1 MAVYLDHNATTP
13 LHEDVLQA
21 MLPVMQSMVGNPS
34 SLHRFG
40 RLQKDTLEGARQQVA
55 DLVDAHPEQVI
66 FTSGGTEANN
76 LLLKGLAVSADI
88 NRIALSKVEH
98 MSLLEP
104 AAELGDQCAVDFID
118 VDRDGRVTAQ
128 LLEQALRPD
137 TRLVSVMSAN
147 NETGV
152 IQDIRTLAELSG
164 RQDIWF
170 HTDASQ
176 AAGKIE
182 VSFRDWGVH
191 AMTLSSHKLYGP
203 PGAGALVI
211 DKRLPLHALLHG
223 GVQEYRLRAGT
234 ENVPAI
240 AGFGVAAELARKELS
255 ERAAYTL
262 KLRKALEQGLAQI
275 PSVTVFAQ
283 GAQRLPNT
291 VQFGVQG
298 FDGETLLMQLDRMGI
313 AVSSGSACTSGKTEP
328 SHVLRAMGV
337 ADELALSSVR
347 VSFGK
352 DNTIADVEKLLQALG
367 EIIDTISKSA
377 VMMAATV

>member
-1 MAVYLDHNATTP
+1 MAVYLDHNASTP
-13 LHEDVLQA
+13 VHEDVLQA
-21 MLPVMQSMVGNPS
+21 MLPVMQAMVGNPS

-40 RLQKDTLEGARQQVA
+40 RLQRDTIERAREQVA
-55 DLVDAHPEQVI
+55 HLVKAHPDQVI

-76 LLLKGLAVSADI
+76 LLVKGMAASADI
-88 NRIALSKVEH
+88 NRIAISMVEH
-98 MSLLEP
+98 MSMLEP
-104 AAELGDQCAVDFID
+104 AADLGDECAVDYIA
-118 VDRDGRVTAQ
+118 VDKDGKVTPHT
-128 LLEQALRPD
+128 LEQAIMPD

-152 IQDIRTLAELSG
+152 IQDVRTLAEIAG
-164 RQDIWF
+164 RKNNWF

-176 AAGKIE
+176 AAGKID
-182 VSFRDWGVH
+182 VSFKGWGVH
-191 AMTLSSHKLYGP
+191 AMTISSHKLYGP

-223 GVQEYRLRAGT
+223 GAQEHGLRAGT

-240 AGFGVAAELARKELS
+240 AGFGAAAELAEKELS
-255 ERAAYTL
+255 NRAVHAL
-262 KLRKALEQGLAQI
+262 HLRNALEHGLAQM

-283 GAQRLPNT
+283 NAERLPNT

-328 SHVLRAMGV
+328 SHVLKAMGV
-337 ADELALSSVR
+337 PGELALSSIR

>member
-40 RLQKDTLEGARQQVA
+40 RLQKDSIEGARQQVA

-104 AAELGDQCAVDFID
+104 AAELGDQCAVDFVA
-118 VDRDGRVTAQ
+118 VDKDGRVTAQ

-152 IQDIRTLAELSG
+152 IQDIRTLAEVAG
-164 RQDIWF
+164 RKDIWF

-182 VSFRDWGVH
+182 VSFKDWGVH

-203 PGAGALVI
+203 PGVGALVI

-223 GVQEYRLRAGT
+223 GAQEQRLRAGT

-262 KLRKALEQGLAQI
+262 KLREALEQGLAQI

-337 ADELALSSVR
+337 ADALALSSVR

>member
-21 MLPVMQSMVGNPS
+21 MLPLMQAMVGNPS

-40 RLQKDTLEGARQQVA
+40 RLQKDTIERARQQVA
-55 DLVDAHPEQVI
+55 DLVDAHPDQVV

-76 LLLKGLAVSADI
+76 LLLKGMAVSADI
-88 NRIALSKVEH
+88 NRIALSMVEH
-98 MSLLEP
+98 MSMLEP
-104 AAELGDQCAVDFID
+104 AADLGDECAVDYIA
-118 VDRDGRVTAQ
+118 VDKDGKVTAHT
-128 LLEQALRPD
+128 LEQAIKPD

-152 IQDIRTLAELSG
+152 IQDVRALAEIAG
-164 RQDIWF
+164 RENIWF

-176 AAGKIE
+176 AAGKID
-182 VSFRDWGVH
+182 VSFKDWGVH
-191 AMTLSSHKLYGP
+191 AMTISSHKLYGP

-223 GVQEYRLRAGT
+223 GAQEHGLRAGT

-240 AGFGVAAELARKELS
+240 AGFGVAAELAKKELS
-255 ERAAYTL
+255 ERAAHTL

-275 PSVTVFAQ
+275 PSATVFAQ
-283 GAQRLPNT
+283 NAERLPNT
-291 VQFGVQG
+291 VQFGVRG

-328 SHVLRAMGV
+328 SHVLKAMGV
-337 ADELALSSVR
+337 PEELALSSVR
-347 VSFGK
+347 VSFGR

>member
-40 RLQKDTLEGARQQVA
+40 RLQKDTIEGARQQVA
-55 DLVDAHPEQVI
+55 DLIDAHPEQVI

-104 AAELGDQCAVDFID
+104 AAELGDQCAVDFIA
-118 VDRDGRVTAQ
+118 VDKDGRVTAQ

-152 IQDIRTLAELSG
+152 IQDIRVLAELAG

-182 VSFRDWGVH
+182 VSFKDWGVH

-203 PGAGALVI
+203 PGVGALVV

-223 GVQEYRLRAGT
+223 GVQEHRLRAGT

>member
-21 MLPVMQSMVGNPS
+21 MLPVMQTMVGNPS

-40 RLQKDTLEGARQQVA
+40 RLQKDTIEGARQQVA
-55 DLVDAHPEQVI
+55 ELVDAHPEQVV

-88 NRIALSKVEH
+88 NRIALSKLEH

-104 AAELGDQCAVDFID
+104 AAELGDQSAVDFID
-118 VDRDGRVTAQ
+118 VDKDGKVTAQ
-128 LLEQALRPD
+128 LLEQAIRPD

-152 IQDIRTLAELSG
+152 IQDIRTLAEIAG
-164 RQDIWF
+164 RNNIWF

-176 AAGKIE
+176 AAGKID
-182 VSFRDWGVH
+182 VSFKGWGVH

-211 DKRLPLHALLHG
+211 DKRLPLRALLHG
-223 GVQEYRLRAGT
+223 GAQEHRLRAGT

-283 GAQRLPNT
+283 GALRLPNT

-328 SHVLRAMGV
+328 SHVLKAMGV

>member
-40 RLQKDTLEGARQQVA
+40 RLQKDTIERARQQVA
-55 DLVDAHPEQVI
+55 DLVDAHPEQVV

-76 LLLKGLAVSADI
+76 LLLKGMAVSAEI
-88 NRIALSKVEH
+88 NRIALSMVEH
-98 MSLLEP
+98 MSMLEP
-104 AAELGDQCAVDFID
+104 AAELANECAVDYIA
-118 VDRDGRVTAQ
+118 VDEEGKVTAQ
-128 LLEQALRPD
+128 MLEQVIKPD

-152 IQDIRTLAELSG
+152 IQDVAALAEIAG
-164 RQDIWF
+164 RKDIWF

-176 AAGKIE
+176 AAGKID
-182 VSFRDWGVH
+182 VSFKDWGVH

-203 PGAGALVI
+203 AGAGALVI

-223 GVQEYRLRAGT
+223 GAQEHRLRAGT

-240 AGFGVAAELARKELS
+240 AGFGVAAELAKKELS
-255 ERAAYTL
+255 ERAAHTL
-262 KLRKALEQGLAQI
+262 KLRFALEQGLAQI

-283 GAQRLPNT
+283 SAQRLPNT

-298 FDGETLLMQLDRMGI
+298 FDGETLLMQLDRMGL
-313 AVSSGSACTSGKTEP
+313 AVSSGSACTSGKAEP
-328 SHVLRAMGV
+328 SHVLKAMGV
-337 ADELALSSVR
+337 AEELALSSIR

>member
-1 MAVYLDHNATTP
+1 MAVYLDHNASTP

-21 MLPVMQSMVGNPS
+21 MLPVMQAMVGNPS

-40 RLQKDTLEGARQQVA
+40 RLQRDTIERAREQVA
-55 DLVDAHPEQVI
+55 HLVKAHPDQVI

-76 LLLKGLAVSADI
+76 LLVKGMAASADI
-88 NRIALSKVEH
+88 NRIAISMVEH
-98 MSLLEP
+98 MSMLEP
-104 AAELGDQCAVDFID
+104 AADLGDECAVDYIA
-118 VDRDGRVTAQ
+118 VNKDGKVTPHT
-128 LLEQALRPD
+128 LEQAIMPD

-152 IQDIRTLAELSG
+152 IQDVRTLAEIAG
-164 RQDIWF
+164 RKNNWF

-176 AAGKIE
+176 AAGKID
-182 VSFRDWGVH
+182 VSFKGWGVH
-191 AMTLSSHKLYGP
+191 AMTISSHKLYGP

-223 GVQEYRLRAGT
+223 GAQEHGLRAGT

-240 AGFGVAAELARKELS
+240 AGFGAAAELAEKELS
-255 ERAAYTL
+255 NRAVHAL
-262 KLRKALEQGLAQI
+262 HLRNALEHGLAQM

-283 GAQRLPNT
+283 NAERLPNT

-328 SHVLRAMGV
+328 SHVLKAMGV
-337 ADELALSSVR
+337 PGELALSSIR

>member
-21 MLPVMQSMVGNPS
+21 MLPVMQTMVGNPS

-40 RLQKDTLEGARQQVA
+40 RLQKDTIEGARQQVA
-55 DLVDAHPEQVI
+55 DLVDAHPEQVV

-76 LLLKGLAVSADI
+76 LLLKGMAVSADI
-88 NRIALSKVEH
+88 NRIALSKLEH

-104 AAELGDQCAVDFID
+104 AAELADQCAVDFIA
-118 VDRDGRVTAQ
+118 VDKDGKVTAQ
-128 LLEQALRPD
+128 LLEQAIRPD

-152 IQDIRTLAELSG
+152 IQDIRTLAEIAG
-164 RQDIWF
+164 RKDIWF

-182 VSFRDWGVH
+182 VSFKHWGVH

-211 DKRLPLHALLHG
+211 DKHLPLHALLHG
-223 GVQEYRLRAGT
+223 GAQEHRLRAGT

-240 AGFGVAAELARKELS
+240 AGFGVAAELAKKELS
-255 ERAAYTL
+255 ERAAHTL
-262 KLRKALEQGLAQI
+262 KLRKALEQGLARI

-283 GAQRLPNT
+283 SAQRLPNT

-328 SHVLRAMGV
+328 SHVLKAMGV

>member
-21 MLPVMQSMVGNPS
+21 ILPMMQTMVGNPS

-40 RLQKDTLEGARQQVA
+40 RLQKDAIEGARQQVA
-55 DLVDAHPEQVI
+55 DLVDASPEQVV

-76 LLLKGLAVSADI
+76 LLLKGLAASADI
-88 NRIALSKVEH
+88 NRIALSRVEH

-104 AAELGDQCAVDFID
+104 AAELADDCAVDFID
-118 VDRDGRVTAQ
+118 VDQDGKVTVQ
-128 LLEQALRPD
+128 LLEQVIRPD

-152 IQDIRTLAELSG
+152 IQDIRTLAEIAG
-164 RQDIWF
+164 RKNIWF

-176 AAGKIE
+176 AAGKID
-182 VSFRDWGVH
+182 VSFKDWGVH
-191 AMTLSSHKLYGP
+191 AMTLSSHKIYGP

-223 GVQEYRLRAGT
+223 GVQEHRLRAGT

-240 AGFGVAAELARKELS
+240 AGFGVAAELAKKELS
-255 ERAAYTL
+255 ERAAHTL
-262 KLRKALEQGLAQI
+262 KLRKALEQQLAQM

-283 GAQRLPNT
+283 SAQRLPNT

-298 FDGETLLMQLDRMGI
+298 FDGETLLMQLDRKGI

-328 SHVLRAMGV
+328 SHVLKAMGV

-352 DNTIADVEKLLQALG
+352 DNTIADVEKLMRALG

>member
-1 MAVYLDHNATTP
+1 MAVYLDHNASTP
-13 LHEDVLQA
+13 VHEDVLQA
-21 MLPVMQSMVGNPS
+21 MLPVMQAMVGNPS

-40 RLQKDTLEGARQQVA
+40 RLQRDTIERAREQVA
-55 DLVDAHPEQVI
+55 HLVKAHPDQVI

-76 LLLKGLAVSADI
+76 LLVKGMAASADI
-88 NRIALSKVEH
+88 NRIAISMVEH
-98 MSLLEP
+98 MSMLEP
-104 AAELGDQCAVDFID
+104 AADLGDECAVDYIA
-118 VDRDGRVTAQ
+118 VNKDGKVTPHT
-128 LLEQALRPD
+128 LEQAIMPD

-152 IQDIRTLAELSG
+152 IQDVRTLAEIAG
-164 RQDIWF
+164 RKNNWF

-176 AAGKIE
+176 AAGKID
-182 VSFRDWGVH
+182 VSFKGWGVH
-191 AMTLSSHKLYGP
+191 AMTISSHKLYGP

-223 GVQEYRLRAGT
+223 GAQEHGLRAGT

-240 AGFGVAAELARKELS
+240 AGFGAAAELAEKELS
-255 ERAAYTL
+255 NRAVHAL
-262 KLRKALEQGLAQI
+262 HLRNALEHGLAQM

-283 GAQRLPNT
+283 NAERLPNT

-328 SHVLRAMGV
+328 SHVLKAMGV
-337 ADELALSSVR
+337 PGELALSSIR

>member
-40 RLQKDTLEGARQQVA
+40 RLQKDTIEGARQQVA
-55 DLVDAHPEQVI
+55 DLVDAHPEQVV

-104 AAELGDQCAVDFID
+104 AAELGDQCAVDFIA
-118 VDRDGRVTAQ
+118 VDKDGRVTAHT
-128 LLEQALRPD
+128 LEQAIRPD

-152 IQDIRTLAELSG
+152 IQDIRTLAEIAG
-164 RQDIWF
+164 RKKIWF

-176 AAGKIE
+176 AVGKID
-182 VSFRDWGVH
+182 VSFKDWGVH
-191 AMTLSSHKLYGP
+191 AMTLSSHKIYGP

-223 GVQEYRLRAGT
+223 GAQEHRLRAGT

-240 AGFGVAAELARKELS
+240 AGFGVAAELAKKELS
-255 ERAAYTL
+255 ERAAYTQ

-275 PSVTVFAQ
+275 PSITVFAQ
-283 GAQRLPNT
+283 SAQRLPNT

-328 SHVLRAMGV
+328 SHVLKAMGV

>member
-40 RLQKDTLEGARQQVA
+40 RLQKDSIEGARQQVA

-76 LLLKGLAVSADI
+76 LLLTGLAVSTDI

-104 AAELGDQCAVDFID
+104 AAELGDQCAVDFIA
-118 VDRDGRVTAQ
+118 VDKDGRVTAQ

-152 IQDIRTLAELSG
+152 IQDIRTLAELAG
-164 RQDIWF
+164 RKDIWF

-182 VSFRDWGVH
+182 VSFKDWGVH

-223 GVQEYRLRAGT
+223 GAQEHRLRAGT

-352 DNTIADVEKLLQALG
+352 DNTIADVEKLVRALG
-367 EIIDTISKSA
+367 EIIDKISKSA

>member
-21 MLPVMQSMVGNPS
+21 MLPVMQTMVGNPS

-40 RLQKDTLEGARQQVA
+40 RLQKDAIEGARQQVA
-55 DLVDAHPEQVI
+55 GLVDAHPEQVI

-76 LLLKGLAVSADI
+76 LLLKGMAVSADI

-104 AAELGDQCAVDFID
+104 AAELGDKCAVDFIA
-118 VDRDGRVTAQ
+118 VDRDGKVTAHT
-128 LLEQALRPD
+128 LEQAIRPD

-152 IQDIRTLAELSG
+152 IQDIRTLAEVAA
-164 RQDIWF
+164 RNNIWF

-176 AAGKIE
+176 AAGKID
-182 VSFRDWGVH
+182 VSFNHWGVH
-191 AMTLSSHKLYGP
+191 AMTLSSHKIYGP

-223 GVQEYRLRAGT
+223 GAQEHHLRAGT

-262 KLRKALEQGLAQI
+262 KLRTALEQGLAQM

-328 SHVLRAMGV
+328 SHVLKAMGV

>member
-40 RLQKDTLEGARQQVA
+40 RLQKDTIEGARQQVA
-55 DLVDAHPEQVI
+55 DLVDAHPEQVV

-88 NRIALSKVEH
+88 NRIALSKLEH

-104 AAELGDQCAVDFID
+104 AAELADQCAVDFIA
-118 VDRDGRVTAQ
+118 VDKDGKVTAQ
-128 LLEQALRPD
+128 LLEQAIRPD

-152 IQDIRTLAELSG
+152 IQDIRTLAEIAG
-164 RQDIWF
+164 RENIWF

-182 VSFRDWGVH
+182 VSFKHWGVH
-191 AMTLSSHKLYGP
+191 AMTLSSHKIYGP
-203 PGAGALVI
+203 QGAGALVI

-223 GVQEYRLRAGT
+223 GAQEHRLRAGT

-240 AGFGVAAELARKELS
+240 AGFGVAAELAKKELS

-262 KLRKALEQGLAQI
+262 KLRKALEQELAQI
-275 PSVTVFAQ
+275 PSITVFAQ
-283 GAQRLPNT
+283 SAQRLPNT

-298 FDGETLLMQLDRMGI
+298 FDGETLLMQLDRMGL

-328 SHVLRAMGV
+328 SHVLKAMGV

-367 EIIDTISKSA
+367 EIIDTTSKSA

>member
-21 MLPVMQSMVGNPS
+21 MLPVMQTMVGNPS

-40 RLQKDTLEGARQQVA
+40 RLQKDTIEGARQQVA
-55 DLVDAHPEQVI
+55 DLVDAHPEQVV

-104 AAELGDQCAVDFID
+104 AAELGDQCAVDFIA
-118 VDRDGRVTAQ
+118 VDKDGKVTAQ
-128 LLEQALRPD
+128 LLEQAIRPD

-152 IQDIRTLAELSG
+152 IQDIRTLAEIAG
-164 RQDIWF
+164 RKNIWF

-176 AAGKIE
+176 AAGKID
-182 VSFRDWGVH
+182 VSFKDWGVH
-191 AMTLSSHKLYGP
+191 AMTLSSHKMYGP

-223 GVQEYRLRAGT
+223 GAQEHRLRAGT

-240 AGFGVAAELARKELS
+240 AGFGVAAELAKKELS

-283 GAQRLPNT
+283 SAQRLPNT

-298 FDGETLLMQLDRMGI
+298 FDGETLLMQLD
-313 AVSSGSACTSGKTEP
+313 EW
-328 SHVLRAMGV
+328 VLQYPVVPHAPV
-337 ADELALSSVR
+337 ARRSR
-347 VSFGK
+347 VMCSRPWAWLT
-352 DNTIADVEKLLQALG
+352 NLL
-367 EIIDTISKSA
+367 
-377 VMMAATV
+377 